1 MKIKYLLLAIAFVLG
16 SFSANAVKI
25 PVIVKDSTSP
35 FWQIVLDGGCT
46 AGAELGIE
54 VPLLGPTSEA
64 DIAGQINVLE
74 DAVAGGADAIVIAAT
89 SFEGLGAPIDEAA
102 KSVPVVVIDSI
113 ADSKN
118 HASFMTTNNV
128 EGGRMGC
135 QHMVDLIAE
144 KHGAPEGEVAIV
156 NYGAGPSSLR
166 DRIQGCNEVLDSY
179 PGIELVATKVGDFTT
194 TRQLNDSLDLITTF
208 PNLRGIFDDALFG
221 GLGTGQALKE
231 TGKADDII
239 AVTFDSSDE
248 LINYINDGTL
258 KGLIIQDPWGMG
270 NMGVKAAY
278 DAAINGKA
286 LAPFVDT
293 GATLV
298 TKANINDPAVDAKLN
313 PSLDCKP

>member
-1 MKIKYLLLAIAFVLG
+1 M
-16 SFSANAVKI
+16 
-25 PVIVKDSTSP
+25 
-35 FWQIVLDGGCT
+35 
-46 AGAELGIE
+46 
-54 VPLLGPTSEA
+54 
-64 DIAGQINVLE
+64 
-74 DAVAGGADAIVIAAT
+74 
-89 SFEGLGAPIDEAA
+89 
-102 KSVPVVVIDSI
+102 
-113 ADSKN
+113 
-118 HASFMTTNNV
+118 
-128 EGGRMGC
+128 
-135 QHMVDLIAE
+135 
-144 KHGAPEGEVAIV
+144 
-156 NYGAGPSSLR
+156 
-166 DRIQGCNEVLDSY
+166 
-179 PGIELVATKVGDFTT
+179 
-194 TRQLNDSLDLITTF
+194 ITTF

-278 DAAINGKA
+278 EASQNGKV

>member
-1 MKIKYLLLAIAFVLG
+1 
-16 SFSANAVKI
+16 
-25 PVIVKDSTSP
+25 
-35 FWQIVLDGGCT
+35 
-46 AGAELGIE
+46 
-54 VPLLGPTSEA
+54 
-64 DIAGQINVLE
+64 
-74 DAVAGGADAIVIAAT
+74 
-89 SFEGLGAPIDEAA
+89 
-102 KSVPVVVIDSI
+102 
-113 ADSKN
+113 
-118 HASFMTTNNV
+118 
-128 EGGRMGC
+128 
-135 QHMVDLIAE
+135 MVDMIAE
-144 KHGAPEGEVAIV
+144 KHGAPAGEVAIV

-179 PGIELVATKVGDFTT
+179 PDIELVATKVGDFTT
-194 TRQLNDSLDLITTF
+194 TRQLNDSLDLLTTF

-270 NMGVKAAY
+270 NMGVKGAF
-278 DAAINGKA
+278 DAMNGKA
-286 LAPFVDT
+286 LPAFTDT

-298 TKANINDPAVDAKLN
+298 TAANINNPDIDAKLN

>member
-1 MKIKYLLLAIAFVLG
+1 MKIKYLLIAIAFVFG

-46 AGAELGIE
+46 AGAELGID

-270 NMGVKAAY
+270 NMGVKAAF
-278 DAAINGKA
+278 DASQNGKV

-298 TKANINDPAVDAKLN
+298 TKANINDAAIDAKLN

>member
-1 MKIKYLLLAIAFVLG
+1 
-16 SFSANAVKI
+16 
-25 PVIVKDSTSP
+25 
-35 FWQIVLDGGCT
+35 
-46 AGAELGIE
+46 
-54 VPLLGPTSEA
+54 
-64 DIAGQINVLE
+64 
-74 DAVAGGADAIVIAAT
+74 
-89 SFEGLGAPIDEAA
+89 
-102 KSVPVVVIDSI
+102 
-113 ADSKN
+113 
-118 HASFMTTNNV
+118 
-128 EGGRMGC
+128 
-135 QHMVDLIAE
+135 MVDLIAE

-166 DRIQGCNEVLDSY
+166 DRIQGCNEVLDKY

-278 DAAINGKA
+278 EASQNGKV

>member
-1 MKIKYLLLAIAFVLG
+1 
-16 SFSANAVKI
+16 
-25 PVIVKDSTSP
+25 
-35 FWQIVLDGGCT
+35 
-46 AGAELGIE
+46 
-54 VPLLGPTSEA
+54 
-64 DIAGQINVLE
+64 
-74 DAVAGGADAIVIAAT
+74 
-89 SFEGLGAPIDEAA
+89 
-102 KSVPVVVIDSI
+102 
-113 ADSKN
+113 
-118 HASFMTTNNV
+118 MTTNNV

-135 QHMVDLIAE
+135 QHMVDMIAE
-144 KHGAPEGEVAIV
+144 KHGSPAGEVAIV

-179 PGIELVATKVGDFTT
+179 PDIELVATKVGDFTT
-194 TRQLNDSLDLITTF
+194 TRQLNDSLDLLTTF

-270 NMGVKAAY
+270 NMGVKGAF
-278 DAAINGKA
+278 DAMNGKA
-286 LAPFVDT
+286 LPAFTDT

-298 TKANINDPAVDAKLN
+298 TAANINNPDIDAKLN

>member
-1 MKIKYLLLAIAFVLG
+1 
-16 SFSANAVKI
+16 
-25 PVIVKDSTSP
+25 
-35 FWQIVLDGGCT
+35 
-46 AGAELGIE
+46 
-54 VPLLGPTSEA
+54 
-64 DIAGQINVLE
+64 
-74 DAVAGGADAIVIAAT
+74 
-89 SFEGLGAPIDEAA
+89 
-102 KSVPVVVIDSI
+102 
-113 ADSKN
+113 
-118 HASFMTTNNV
+118 MTTNNV

-135 QHMVDLIAE
+135 QHLVDLIEE
-144 KHGAPEGEVAIV
+144 KHGAPAGEVAIV

-166 DRIQGCNEVLDSY
+166 DRIAGCNEVFDSY
-179 PGIELVATKVGDFTT
+179 PDIELVATKVGDFTT
-194 TRQLNDSLDLITTF
+194 TRQLNDTLDLITTF

-221 GLGTGQALKE
+221 GLGTGQALQE
-231 TGKADDII
+231 TGKAGEIL

-258 KGLIIQDPWGMG
+258 QGLIIQDPWGMG